1 MITAKYFRESEFK
14 KCSPA
19 CSLQDMK
26 QHTMEK
32 LDAAREM
39 AGIPFV
45 LNSAY
50 RSPQW
55 DKSKGRS
62 GTGAHTTGCAVDIR
76 CNTSANRLK
85 IVMACLAVGFRRIG
99 IGKTYIHVD
108 DDPAKTPNVMWH
120 YYDAQ

>member
-1 MITAKYFRESEFK
+1 MITAKYFNESEFK
-14 KCSPA
+14 ACSPS

-32 LDAAREM
+32 LDAARKM

-85 IVMACLAVGFRRIG
+85 IVQACLSVGFTRIG

-108 DDPAKTPNVMWH
+108 DDPTKTPNVMWH
-120 YYDAQ
+120 YYE